1 MPEVVQMQ
9 RPRTG
14 APQKPGT
21 DVTPYVQRVKEGA
34 VYGGFAAMHSLGA
47 VGEPAVPPL
56 MELLTGADHN
66 VRWRS
71 AMALA
76 RVGAPSVDPLIEV
89 AAAREESIK
98 NPAIW
103 ALAEIGD
110 ERAVGPLIVIMREE
124 PSDCC
129 RAMTAAA
136 LIKLGAPAGVKAAHD
151 ECDRSG
157 EDFRG
162 LVREAYWGS

>member
-1 MPEVVQMQ
+1 MMPENVQVQ
-9 RPRTG
+9 
-14 APQKPGT
+14 PGT
-21 DVTPYVQRVKEGA
+21 DVAQLVQRVQNGA
-34 VYGGFAAMHSLGA
+34 IYGGFQAMQSLGSI
-47 VGEPAVPPL
+47 GEPAIPPL
-56 MELLTGADHN
+56 MDLLTGADHN

-76 RVGAPSVDPLIEV
+76 RMGAPSVDPLIEA

-110 ERAVGPLIVIMREE
+110 HRAAGPMIAWMREE
-124 PSDCC
+124 SSDCC

-136 LIKLGAPAGVKAAHD
+136 LFKLGAPAGVAAAHE
-151 ECDRSG
+151 ECERYG
-157 EDFRG
+157 EEFRG
-162 LVREAYWGS
+162 LVREAYWGT

>member
-1 MPEVVQMQ
+1 MMPEDVQVQ
-9 RPRTG
+9 
-14 APQKPGT
+14 PGT
-21 DVTPYVQRVKEGA
+21 DVAQLVQRVQEGA
-34 VYGGFAAMHSLGA
+34 VYGGFQAMQSLGSI
-47 VGEPAVPPL
+47 GEPAIPPL
-56 MELLTGADHN
+56 MDLLTGADHN
-66 VRWRS
+66 LRWRS

-76 RVGAPSVDPLIEV
+76 RVGAPSVDPLIEA

-110 ERAVGPLIVIMREE
+110 HRAAGPMIALMREE

-136 LIKLGAPAGVKAAHD
+136 LIKLGAPAGVAAAYE
-151 ECDRSG
+151 ECERSG
-157 EDFRG
+157 EEFRG
-162 LVREAYWGS
+162 LVREAYWGT

>member
-1 MPEVVQMQ
+1 MPEDVQVQ
-9 RPRTG
+9 
-14 APQKPGT
+14 PGT
-21 DVTPYVQRVKEGA
+21 DVAQLVQRVQDGA
-34 VYGGFAAMHSLGA
+34 IYGGFAAMHSLGA
-47 VGEPAVPPL
+47 VGEPAIGPL
-56 MELLTGADHN
+56 MDLLTGADHN

-76 RVGAPSVDPLIEV
+76 RVGTPSVDPLID
-89 AAAREESIK
+89 AAAAGNETIK

-110 ERAVGPLIVIMREE
+110 TRAVGPLIAFMREE

-136 LIKLGAPAGVKAAHD
+136 LIKLGAFTGVAAAYE
-151 ECDRSG
+151 ECERSG
-157 EDFRG
+157 EEFRG
-162 LVREAYWGS
+162 LVREAYWGT